1 MNTITVG
8 TPTGQDLEKALKVA
22 GLSDQAIHNGLSLQL
37 SQWEVKRL

>member
-22 GLSDQAIHNGLSLQL
+22 GLSDQAITMA
-37 SQWEVKRL
+37 